1 MPHDRTPGSI
11 LFDIFNHGLLI
22 LLALI
27 CFLPLVHIIAVSFS
41 DRPSSIANIV
51 RFWPINFNTSN
62 YEQVLRDQQF
72 VRSLWISVKRV
83 LIGSVLNMF
92 VIAVTAYPFSIKQDF
107 LGKSLIK
114 WFLLFAMIFSGGLI
128 PTFLAVKSLGLLN
141 SIWALILPMSVDIWS
156 IIVIANFYRNL
167 PTELTEAATI
177 DGASHWDI
185 LFRICIPLSMPALA
199 TIFLFTSVG
208 YWNEWFS
215 GIVYMTQV
223 TSYPLQSYLQATSIN
238 MMRTGD
244 PKLMQFVSDRSLR
257 AAQLFLAMLPILL
270 VYPFLQ
276 RYFVKGITL
285 GAVKG

>member
-1 MPHDRTPGSI
+1 MFHDRTLGSI
-11 LFDIFNHGLLI
+11 LFDVLNYGLLI
-22 LLALI
+22 FLALI

-51 RFWPINFNTSN
+51 RFWPVNFNLFN
-62 YEQVLRDQQF
+62 YDRVLRDQQF
-72 VRSLWISVKRV
+72 VKSLWISVYRV
-83 LIGSVLNMF
+83 LIGSVINMF
-92 VIAVTAYPFSIKQDF
+92 IIAMSAYPFSLKQDF
-107 LGKSLIK
+107 LGKGLIK

-128 PTFLAVKSLGLLN
+128 PTFLAVKSFGLLN

-156 IIVIANFYRNL
+156 IIVIANFYRTL
-167 PTELTEAATI
+167 PVELTEAATI

-185 LFRICIPLSMPALA
+185 LFRICIPLSLPALA
-199 TIFLFTSVG
+199 TILLFTTVW

-215 GIVYMTQV
+215 GIVYMTKV

-257 AAQLFLAMLPILL
+257 AAQLFLAMLPILC

-276 RYFVKGITL
+276 RYFVKGMTL